1 MLNSNYDAY
10 AFIQVLEKIII
21 NKNLFNKVMSFWLRF
36 VTKRDFDCE
45 QVKQQTSQPELKRV

>member
-1 MLNSNYDAY
+1 MRIYN
-10 AFIQVLEKIII
+10 AFIQVLVKIII

>member
-1 MLNSNYDAY
+1 M
-10 AFIQVLEKIII
+10 QVLLRIII

-45 QVKQQTSQPELKRV
+45 QVEQQSSQTELKRV